1 MQLEISLFTKAK
13 ENINIRSKATE
24 LLSAE
29 VEKSM
34 TVGLEAL
41 LATRT
46 ACAQACVGQGHCV
59 LCLKKHQLAVS

>member
-13 ENINIRSKATE
+13 ENINIRSKTTE

-41 LATRT
+41 LPTRT
-46 ACAQACVGQGHCV
+46 ALGLGHCV